1 MDKYEY
7 RVRTE
12 QMLEYMEQKS
22 YKKAMEIADS
32 IDWRKAKNAA
42 MLCTASE
49 IYEYNGEYEKSREIL
64 FIAYDRAPG
73 SRKIVYRL
81 GTLAL
86 KLNDVREATDCY
98 EEFIAM
104 APKDPNQYILRYK
117 ILKSQNA
124 PLSQQIEALEE
135 FKKAEYVE
143 KWAYELAKLYHEAGM
158 VAECLE
164 ECDDLILWFSEG
176 KYVYQAMEL
185 KMKYKPLTPLQQEK
199 YNHRNDEKKPVKKV
213 EPVAEKKEEKVENVE
228 EPTVEMKVDEVNAAI
243 SLENTTKVEAVSA
256 EEAEKIEETP
266 VAEEESVEEEA
277 ETIEEAPAEEE
288 AETIEEAPAEEE
300 AETIEETPAEE
311 ETEIIEEAP
320 AEEEAETI
328 EEAPAEEETDI
339 IEEVPAEEEA
349 EASEEPQV
357 LDETEDEDVSKEI
370 FSQSSKMSVEEIL
383 QNWEEKQKENAQL
396 IQEEQ
401 ERARRDKEKLESQ
414 KVEEESILP
423 DDIRQL
429 MEELEAEAAEIKQ
442 NKARREKVEAPEE
455 ETVEPLE
462 TMEEETVETVETKEE
477 EPIEEPAEESVQEEE
492 KAEPEEVEEDPFD
505 EESFDEEAFEEV
517 ESEDFEEIEEIE
529 EIEESEGIKL
539 GDTQAIAISAKAL
552 MNDTVVE
559 EPLEKEEQ
567 RRPEPSSP
575 FDTAFIVQGRYDLEA
590 QSEIG
595 IKAGLTEEQKKLFSY
610 FVPVHGMSEQIVDV
624 LENDKRCR
632 TRYGTSRTAN
642 LLVVGRKGS
651 GKTVLAVDIVKAIQK
666 NRKLKQGKVG
676 IVTAESL
683 NKKDVSHIIEKLHG
697 GAIII
702 ERASKLNKK
711 TVLELN
717 DLMEEQTGELLVVLE
732 EERRPLDKMLA
743 LYPDFKK
750 KFTSRLELPVFINDE
765 LVTFAQTYAKENG
778 YKIDEMGILAL
789 YSRIDLMQREESIVT
804 VADVKEIMDNAI
816 AHSQKMTFK
825 RFLKKL
831 FGKKKNESSR
841 IVLQEQDFR

>member
-1 MDKYEY
+1 MNTLDKYEY

-288 AETIEEAPAEEE
+288 AETIEE
-300 AETIEETPAEE
+300 TPAEE

-328 EEAPAEEETDI
+328 EEAPAEEETEI

-442 NKARREKVEAPEE
+442 NKARREKVEVPEE
-455 ETVEPLE
+455 EAVEPLE

-477 EPIEEPAEESVQEEE
+477 EPIEESAEESVQEEE

-804 VADVKEIMDNAI
+804 VADVKEIMDDAI

-831 FGKKKNESSR
+831 FGKKKNKSSR
-841 IVLQEQDFR
+841 IILQEQDFR

>member
-288 AETIEEAPAEEE
+288 AETIEEAPS
-300 AETIEETPAEE
+300 EE
-311 ETEIIEEAP
+311 ETEIIEEAK
-320 AEEEAETI
+320 
-328 EEAPAEEETDI
+328 AEEET

-462 TMEEETVETVETKEE
+462 TMEGETVETVETKEE
-477 EPIEEPAEESVQEEE
+477 EPIEELAEESVQEEE

-804 VADVKEIMDNAI
+804 VADVKEIMDDAI

>member
-288 AETIEEAPAEEE
+288 
-300 AETIEETPAEE
+300 
-311 ETEIIEEAP
+311 TEIIEEAP

-477 EPIEEPAEESVQEEE
+477 EPIEELAEESVQEEE

-804 VADVKEIMDNAI
+804 VADVKEIMDDAI

>member
-256 EEAEKIEETP
+256 EEAEKIEETL

-300 AETIEETPAEE
+300 TD
-311 ETEIIEEAP
+311 IIEEV
-320 AEEEAETI
+320 
-328 EEAPAEEETDI
+328 PAEEETDI

-477 EPIEEPAEESVQEEE
+477 EPIEELAEESVQEEE

-732 EERRPLDKMLA
+732 EERRPLDKMLT

-804 VADVKEIMDNAI
+804 VADVKEIMDDAI

-831 FGKKKNESSR
+831 FGKKKNKSSR